1 MHRLLERQLRKATT
15 ADGVVDLDQLTALV
29 GQSYDEID
37 RERRLSRQA
46 STLMEAELRASAE
59 RAQDLAERH
68 LKMILDTVGEGVIIA
83 DDKGVI
89 LDVNKALLATF
100 GYQRDELV
108 GRSLNILMA
117 ESEAAHHDGY
127 VSRYREGAPSRIVGR
142 GREETARHKSGGLFP
157 IELAVG
163 DLSLGGTRQFV
174 GIIRDIGD
182 RVKVLDALKR
192 SEEMFRDFAQSS
204 SDWFWEADSQH
215 RFTSFIGYS
224 PTLAQLTQAGTVGR
238 TRLELMAAANPPERI
253 AEHRQMLDQHL
264 AFRDFTYEVLLEDGR
279 RRTLSVSGKPVFDAM
294 GGFAGYRGTASD
306 ITDELAAKRRLRTV
320 EANLT
325 AAISGISEGFA
336 LYDADDRLV
345 VCNERYR
352 QIYAGAAETII
363 PGAAFTDILAAVAA
377 AHSYSGNG
385 DALDILVAERLIR
398 HQKADGLPLTL
409 QFADGRW
416 IRIVEYPTPE
426 GGIVGI
432 YSDITDSVLVERE
445 LRAAKEQAE
454 AGNRS
459 KSEFLAT
466 VSHEIRTPM
475 NGIIGMTGLLLDTA
489 LSPEQRHFA
498 NVVRMSAES
507 LLTVI
512 NDILD
517 FSKMEAGRLELE
529 DSRFDIRSLVEGV
542 ADILTPRLKGKPVE
556 LTCLVGTGARGIF
569 QGDAGRLRQVLL
581 NLAGNAVKFT
591 DSGNIAIEANV
602 TNRDGFPWLR
612 VEVADSGI
620 GIPEQM
626 RPRLFSMFTQADS
639 SIARRFGGSGLGL
652 AISKRIVDLV
662 GGRIGVESEEGRGS
676 TFWFEVPLRREE
688 GPIDDGEDTALAGLR
703 VLVIDDNATNR
714 EVLRRQIDSWGATVT
729 TAADAA
735 AGLAAL
741 RQEDGF
747 DLAVVDHQ
755 MPVMSG
761 FDLMAVVRA
770 DPRLANLKMILATSD
785 GSAQTAASARALGFA
800 ALVVK
805 PVRQSTLLDRL
816 MELTHPGWI
825 SHSAIEPVPD
835 AVEGPSLR
843 ILVAEDN
850 TINQQVAVGLLA
862 KLGHRADVAD
872 DGGEAVALVEKCD
885 YDLVLMDLQMPRM
898 DGIAATRAIR
908 ALPGA
913 KAKIVVVAMTANAM
927 TGDRELCLEAGMDDY
942 LAKPIDRRRL
952 AALLER
958 WSAKLGGAWGRSE
971 CHRGEAEALPVP
983 PLPLIDAEAV
993 ADLRDT
999 LGDESFRHLLDRFQR
1014 SVPERLAEL
1023 RQAADGVAMA
1033 RAAHGWRGAALNLGF
1048 ARLGQCLERLEAAA
1062 LEGGDV
1068 CLIIDDA
1075 AEIAARGMEIAAAGM
1090 D

>member
-1 MHRLLERQLRKATT
+1 MHRLLERQLRKAGT
-15 ADGVVDLDQLTALV
+15 AEGGVDVAQLTDLV
-29 GQSYDEID
+29 SQSYDEID

-46 STLMEAELRASAE
+46 SSLMEAELRAAAE
-59 RAQDLAERH
+59 RAQDVAERH

-83 DDKGVI
+83 DHLGII
-89 LDVNKALLATF
+89 LDVNKAVLATF
-100 GYQRDELV
+100 GYQRDELI
-108 GRSLNILMA
+108 GHSLNLLMA
-117 ESEAAHHDGY
+117 ESDATRHDGY
-127 VSRYREGAPSRIVGR
+127 VARYRDGGVSRIVGR
-142 GREETARHKSGGLFP
+142 GREETARHKNGTIFP

-163 DLSLGGTRQFV
+163 DLSMAGTRQFV
-174 GIIRDIGD
+174 GIIRDISD
-182 RVKVLDALKR
+182 RTKVVDALKR

-204 SDWFWEADSQH
+204 SDWFWEADAEH

-224 PTLAQLTQAGTVGR
+224 PTLAQLTLAGTIGR
-238 TRLELMAAANPPERI
+238 TRTELMAATNPPERV
-253 AEHRQMLDQHL
+253 AEHRQVLDQHQ
-264 AFRDFTYEVLLEDGR
+264 AFRDFTYDVLLGDGR
-279 RRTLSVSGKPVFDAM
+279 RRTLSVSGKPVFDAA
-294 GGFAGYRGTASD
+294 GGFVGYRGTASD
-306 ITDELAAKRRLRTV
+306 ITDELAAKLRLRTV
-320 EANLT
+320 EANLS

-336 LYDADDRLV
+336 LYDGDDRLV

-352 QIYAGAAETII
+352 QIYAGAAEVIA
-363 PGAAFTDILAAVAA
+363 PGIGFADLLAAAAA
-377 AHSYSGNG
+377 AHAYSGSG

-398 HQKADGLPLTL
+398 HQKADGLPLTI

-529 DSRFDIRSLVEGV
+529 DSRFDVRGLVEGV
-542 ADILTPRLKGKPVE
+542 ADILTPRLKGKAVE
-556 LTCLVGTGARGIF
+556 LTCLVGPGARGTF
-569 QGDAGRLRQVLL
+569 EGDAGRLRQVLL

-591 DSGNIAIEANV
+591 DAGNIAIEADV
-602 TNRDGFPWLR
+602 TNRGTVPWLR
-612 VEVADSGI
+612 VTVADSGI
-620 GIPEQM
+620 GIPAQM
-626 RPRLFSMFTQADS
+626 RPRLFSMFSQADS

-662 GGRIGVESEEGRGS
+662 GGRIGVDSEEGQGS
-676 TFWFEVPLRREE
+676 TFWFEVPLRRGE
-688 GPIDDGEDTALAGLR
+688 GPIDDGEDSLLAGLK
-703 VLVIDDNATNR
+703 VLVVDDNATNR
-714 EVLRRQIDSWGATVT
+714 EVLQRQLQSWGATVT
-729 TAADAA
+729 VAADAA
-735 AGLAAL
+735 SGLAEL
-741 RQEDGF
+741 RHEGGGF

-761 FDLMAVVRA
+761 LDLMAVVRA
-770 DPRLANLKMILATSD
+770 DSRLAKLKMILATSD
-785 GSAQTAASARALGFA
+785 GGDEVATAARTLGFA
-800 ALVVK
+800 AIVVK

-816 MELTHPGWI
+816 MEIVHPGRVG
-825 SHSAIEPVPD
+825 HHVAEPAP
-835 AVEGPSLR
+835 APAGGPSLR

-872 DGGEAVALVEKCD
+872 DGGEAVALVEKCE

-898 DGIAATRAIR
+898 DGITATQAIR
-908 ALPGA
+908 ALPGR
-913 KAKIVVVAMTANAM
+913 KAKTVIVAMTANAM
-927 TGDRELCLEAGMDDY
+927 TGDREACLDAGMDDY

-952 AALLER
+952 ASLLDR
-958 WSAKLGGAWGRSE
+958 WSGKLAE
-971 CHRGEAEALPVP
+971 MRGPVP
-983 PLPLIDAEAV
+983 TGNGAREELPLIDAEAM
-993 ADLRDT
+993 ADLRDS
-999 LGDESFRHLLDRFQR
+999 LGENSFRNLLGRFHQ
-1014 SVPERLAEL
+1014 SMPARLAEL
-1023 RQAADGVAMA
+1023 RQAADAAALA
-1033 RAAHGWRGAALNLGF
+1033 RAAHGLRGAALNLGF
-1048 ARLGQCLERLEAAA
+1048 ARLGQCLETLEARAKS
-1062 LEGGDV
+1062 GGEV
-1068 CLIIDDA
+1068 GGLVEEA
-1075 AEIAARGMEIAAAGM
+1075 AEIAARGMEDALTGV
-1090 D
+1090 DGLV